1 MVKVKKSVKKFIAR
15 GPDAAKK
22 AVRKNKFESAKR
34 QKSKAALE
42 HKALAGTGKKKQR
55 DEESDSEEEG
65 AEAPTLEGMNVDAF
79 MEGLGASS
87 GEDEE
92 EGENDTDEGS
102 QGENDAEDD
111 EDSDEEEAGELE
123 ASGAAEDSNS
133 DLAEESDE
141 EVADA
146 KEALKKHKVRVPNV
160 PY

>member
-1 MVKVKKSVKKFIAR
+1 M
-15 GPDAAKK
+15 
-22 AVRKNKFESAKR
+22 KR
-34 QKSKAALE
+34 EVVA
-42 HKALAGTGKKKQR
+42 
-55 DEESDSEEEG
+55 
-65 AEAPTLEGMNVDAF
+65 
-79 MEGLGASS
+79 
-87 GEDEE
+87 E

-146 KEALKKHKVRVPNV
+146 KEALKKHKVRVPNYLDLCRDSWGRIHFGHDC
-160 PY
+160 PQSAGRFSAEFPPTCAQG